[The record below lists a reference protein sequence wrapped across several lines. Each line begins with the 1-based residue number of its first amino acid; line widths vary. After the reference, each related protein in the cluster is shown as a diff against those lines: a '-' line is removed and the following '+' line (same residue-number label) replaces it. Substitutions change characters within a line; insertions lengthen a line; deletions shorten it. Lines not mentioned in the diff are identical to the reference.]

1 MVKRRTWSTISN
13 LSTFKLYVAALSLVD
28 LYRPLLS
35 ISSSSLYQATLGSGV
50 MVTVR
55 VKLLEN
61 QTNKLYFRVN
71 LEQIICTVLVFE
83 LRSS

>member
-1 MVKRRTWSTISN
+1 MVVRLTWSTISN

-61 QTNKLYFRVN
+61 ETMINYIFGKTLNR
-71 LEQIICTVLVFE
+71 
-83 LRSS
+83 